1 MATSR
6 FEVTFIHSAPDGTED
21 EMAAVRAALR
31 AFLGRGA
38 PGERPQ
44 AEPWAL
50 AGRREAQGLPADRES
65 LQTGWR
71 D

>member
-6 FEVTFIHSAPDGTED
+6 FEVTFIHSPPDATED

-38 PGERPQ
+38 RGERLRSS
-44 AEPWAL
+44 WAL

-65 LQTGWR
+65 LRTGWR